1 MIEIKLEDW
10 NEKELQKA
18 VVNKVFETVISR
30 EFKLYGNIPEEGCYT
45 PYDKFKNQI
54 ANLVADRFFNY
65 LINNEDTTSR
75 IDKAIENAEK
85 AIIASYMKGKK
96 AK

>member
-30 EFKLYGNIPEEGCYT
+30 EFKMYGNIPEEGCYT

-65 LINNEDTTSR
+65 LINNEDITSR
-75 IDKAIENAEK
+75 MTRLLKMLK
-85 AIIASYMKGKK
+85 RRL
-96 AK
+96 

>member
-30 EFKLYGNIPEEGCYT
+30 EFKMYGNIPEEGCYT

-65 LINNEDTTSR
+65 LINNEDITSR

>member
-1 MIEIKLEDW
+1 MIKVELENW

-18 VVNKVFETVISR
+18 VVNKVCETVISR
-30 EFKLYGNIPEEGCYT
+30 EFEMYGNILEEGCYT

-54 ANLVADRFFNY
+54 ANLVADRFFKY
-65 LINNEDTTSR
+65 LINNEDITSR